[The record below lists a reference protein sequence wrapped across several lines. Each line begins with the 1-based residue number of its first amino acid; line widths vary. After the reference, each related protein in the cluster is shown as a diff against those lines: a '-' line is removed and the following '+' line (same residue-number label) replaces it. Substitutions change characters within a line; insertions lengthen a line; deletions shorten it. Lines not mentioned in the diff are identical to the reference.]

1 MYSPEA
7 WHKSNVYFGNDI
19 YDGRLT
25 LVAFIREDG
34 ASSKF
39 SEPRSELTSSIK
51 DLGFDEIPEG
61 KVKKIE
67 AVPSE
72 ITSRFSSANPITIL
86 DYQNN
91 EEEWEKKYLTS
102 AARSHEWELVTDELG
117 HVGHTQIFKW
127 PLFTEDFCREM
138 IDLCEI
144 NGKWTNKRHE
154 FYPTTDMLLT
164 AVGINDVYE
173 KVLKKHCYPAAVDLY
188 ALEGKN
194 WESLCGENFI
204 IKYRSDGQPHLSF
217 HHDFS
222 KITFLTNLTQY
233 GKDYEGGGTYFKRQK
248 ILYKGETGEVTM
260 HPGNITHKH
269 GARPTISGTRYVIV
283 SFCNTND

>member
-1 MYSPEA
+1 
-7 WHKSNVYFGNDI
+7 
-19 YDGRLT
+19 
-25 LVAFIREDG
+25 
-34 ASSKF
+34 
-39 SEPRSELTSSIK
+39 
-51 DLGFDEIPEG
+51 
-61 KVKKIE
+61 
-67 AVPSE
+67 
-72 ITSRFSSANPITIL
+72 
-86 DYQNN
+86 
-91 EEEWEKKYLTS
+91 
-102 AARSHEWELVTDELG
+102 
-117 HVGHTQIFKW
+117 
-127 PLFTEDFCREM
+127 M